1 MLYTSLYNYNQEE
14 FFICKI
20 ILLVIIIANSVS
32 RILAISS
39 HFRRCLS
46 TSPTSAVM
54 PVYVDFEHL
63 CQYISCSHD
72 QTRLARITRLVKL
85 QNSHSLLCL
94 VVVIMRRSLLI
105 NKGEFVVPVNNRLRL
120 AAIAIASHKHSQQAE
135 LPTNFNDK
143 RFSHRII

>member
-20 ILLVIIIANSVS
+20 ILLVIIIANSIS

-54 PVYVDFEHL
+54 PVYVDFERL

-94 VVVIMRRSLLI
+94 VWQYQGKFISDFRENTFSSSNYFQTVRCYIKYFSSSIFI
-105 NKGEFVVPVNNRLRL
+105 NIPKNN
-120 AAIAIASHKHSQQAE
+120 
-135 LPTNFNDK
+135 
-143 RFSHRII
+143 IIESSF